1 MFNSFIIQMKVIK
14 NKRIKITVTIPSP
27 VKVLPQTIHTG
38 CIRLT
43 RLITNEPAPQQVSY
57 TGNIKL
63 G

>member
-1 MFNSFIIQMKVIK
+1 MKGKRYILPDEKTDASFETEWNRSVSIEKFRMQCK
-14 NKRIKITVTIPSP
+14 
-27 VKVLPQTIHTG
+27 
-38 CIRLT
+38 RLT